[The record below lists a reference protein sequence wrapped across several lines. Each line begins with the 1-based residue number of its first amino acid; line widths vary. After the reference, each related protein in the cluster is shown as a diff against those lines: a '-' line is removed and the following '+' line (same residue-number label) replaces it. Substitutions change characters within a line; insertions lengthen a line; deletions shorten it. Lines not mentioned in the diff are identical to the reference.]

1 MNGGAPRSS
10 SQGHLAHSLNLAAVG
25 RADLLAS
32 LYGELV
38 VPPAVGR
45 ELAGLP
51 RREPRFAAAA
61 PRPPFVRVEPI
72 PSSAVNVGALLA
84 ELALELHPGEA
95 EALTLATARR
105 ADLLLVDELAARR
118 LAQRRG
124 VPTQGLLGVLV
135 EAKRRGILPGVAP
148 LLDRL
153 RAEAGFWVGT
163 ELRARV
169 LRMVGEADG

>member
-1 MNGGAPRSS
+1 MLVVSDTLPI
-10 SQGHLAHSLNLAAVG
+10 LNLAAVG

-38 VPPAVGR
+38 VLPAVGR
-45 ELAGLP
+45 ELADLP

-61 PRPPFVRVEPI
+61 PLPPFVRVEPI

-124 VPTQGLLGVLV
+124 VPRTGKIPARELLAHPGRGGPTGRHPQRVRGV
-135 EAKRRGILPGVAP
+135 
-148 LLDRL
+148 
-153 RAEAGFWVGT
+153 
-163 ELRARV
+163 
-169 LRMVGEADG
+169 